1 MSNYTKT
8 VNFAAKDALPSG
20 DTGKIVKGT
29 EIDTEFN
36 NIATAVASKA
46 NTTAP
51 TFSGTVT
58 ITTLDGATI
67 SGGTY

>member
-29 EIDTEFN
+29 EIDNEFN
-36 NIATAVASKA
+36 ALATAVNSKA
-46 NTTAP
+46 DTTAP

-58 ITTLDGATI
+58 ISTLDGATI
-67 SGGTY
+67 SGGNY

>member
-1 MSNYTKT
+1 MSDYTKT

-29 EIDTEFN
+29 EINTEFA
-36 NIATAVASKA
+36 NIETAIASKA
-46 NTTAP
+46 NITAP

>member
-1 MSNYTKT
+1 MSDYTKT
-8 VNFAAKDALPSG
+8 VNFAAKDALPSD

-29 EIDTEFN
+29 EINTQFA
-36 NIATAVASKA
+36 NIETAIASKA